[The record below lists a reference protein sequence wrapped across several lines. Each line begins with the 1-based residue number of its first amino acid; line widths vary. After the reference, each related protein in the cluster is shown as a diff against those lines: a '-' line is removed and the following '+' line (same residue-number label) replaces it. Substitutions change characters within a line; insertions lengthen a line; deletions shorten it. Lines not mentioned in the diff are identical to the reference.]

1 MQASAQRHTQTIRM
15 IIAVVAEEASE
26 QEAREEHNMVP

>member
-1 MQASAQRHTQTIRM
+1 MQARAQKDTQTIRM

-26 QEAREEHNMVP
+26 QEAREEHNIVP